1 MCRTGRCFELN
12 SDRLLPPLRRT
23 RGPSRRDDLTP
34 AVRVL
39 AHELTHV
46 FQDQWFET
54 VLGGPDDLQG
64 RAVLE
69 ADAMRIEN
77 AYLDTLPGT
86 DRDTAMED
94 NSADDIE
101 LAAFDEIAWALVDQ
115 RQDLPI
121 SRGPGC

>member
-1 MCRTGRCFELN
+1 M
-12 SDRLLPPLRRT
+12 
-23 RGPSRRDDLTP
+23 
-34 AVRVL
+34 
-39 AHELTHV
+39 